1 MTDDPRLAR
10 RAFLAR
16 SALASG
22 ALVIGAP
29 GCGASLPSMR
39 GGESDELL
47 SRLDRGLDRVRSVPR
62 GEFARHM
69 TWLPQPEI
77 SEVILRKTLE
87 TLVIADVARSLPEDV
102 AVRGG
107 LAEALGAELP
117 VLETTMQAHYAL
129 LARIPGH
136 ARRELTARVRRE
148 PELPTEIA
156 GWLDRHAA
164 ELGTARESRFKLRAA
179 AHDVKVRLRRQS
191 ADAVIDGCVAKVERV
206 VARSGGTLG
215 LGHAPRAQAMISAIW
230 QQVDGLPTGGASA
243 LTAPLPEPPED
254 RRLPVNADLEWAR
267 FVQQSRRPWSARWA
281 RPGDQELEIGAV
293 MMPFGLL
300 SCGLMLIIGLIVLL
314 VGVGEN
320 ASWDGRPRR
329 G

>member
-102 AVRGG
+102 AVRG
-107 LAEALGAELP
+107 ASRRRSAP
-117 VLETTMQAHYAL
+117 SSPCSRRRCRPTT
-129 LARIPGH
+129 RC
-136 ARRELTARVRRE
+136 
-148 PELPTEIA
+148 
-156 GWLDRHAA
+156 
-164 ELGTARESRFKLRAA
+164 SR
-179 AHDVKVRLRRQS
+179 
-191 ADAVIDGCVAKVERV
+191 GCPATR
-206 VARSGGTLG
+206 
-215 LGHAPRAQAMISAIW
+215 
-230 QQVDGLPTGGASA
+230 GAS
-243 LTAPLPEPPED
+243 
-254 RRLPVNADLEWAR
+254 
-267 FVQQSRRPWSARWA
+267 
-281 RPGDQELEIGAV
+281 
-293 MMPFGLL
+293 
-300 SCGLMLIIGLIVLL
+300 
-314 VGVGEN
+314 
-320 ASWDGRPRR
+320 
-329 G
+329 